1 MIQYYQTLKA
11 KTGYCRFTND
21 DSTFLAHIFED
32 SIQDI
37 DIGNTSDL
45 EFKQLIFPI
54 PVITNKELF
63 QSSQKKEG
71 FKIKPVRLAS
81 IRRFDWLKDLNSI

>member
-21 DSTFLAHIFED
+21 DCAFLAYIFED
-32 SIQDI
+32 SIQDV
-37 DIGNTSDL
+37 DIENTSDL
-45 EFKQLIFPI
+45 EFEQLIFQI
-54 PVITNKELF
+54 PAITNKELF

-71 FKIKPVRLAS
+71 FEIKPVRLTS
-81 IRRFDWLKDLNSI
+81 IRRFDWLKSINSI